1 MELSMAAIRADGL
14 PIQKPQKFKE
24 KQELKRG
31 GKFFSKP
38 SDKESMAVN
47 TTPFKL
53 LGKSN
58 DMSGEKKDAL
68 QERRPRKLTLK
79 EMQTKQYPF
88 LDSDVSGIFDDLLN
102 ANSLSCLK

>member
-1 MELSMAAIRADGL
+1 MELSMAAIRADEL
-14 PIQKPQKFKE
+14 PIQEPQKFKE
-24 KQELKRG
+24 KQELKRE
-31 GKFFSKP
+31 GKFFSKL

-47 TTPFKL
+47 TTPFML
-53 LGKSN
+53 LGNSN
-58 DMSGEKKDAL
+58 DMSGEKKDAP

-79 EMQTKQYPF
+79 EMQTKLYPF